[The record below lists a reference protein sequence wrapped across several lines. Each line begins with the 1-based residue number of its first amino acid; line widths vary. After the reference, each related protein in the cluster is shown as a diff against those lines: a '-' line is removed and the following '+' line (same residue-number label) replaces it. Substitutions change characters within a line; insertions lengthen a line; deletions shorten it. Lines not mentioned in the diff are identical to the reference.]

1 MGDLSLDH
9 VGFML
14 RDLDAG
20 VERWEKLGFK
30 LSRRS
35 PQMGRVPGETEMA
48 PWATSNHCAM
58 FREGYLELIGVTN
71 RRISIRG
78 HGFSTVSKARI

>member
-35 PQMGRVPGETEMA
+35 PQMGRVPGEAKMA

-58 FREGYLELIGVTN
+58 FREG
-71 RRISIRG
+71 
-78 HGFSTVSKARI
+78 